1 MKKNTIKDIDLKG
14 KLVFVRCD
22 FNVPVKENGTIADTT
37 RIDSALPTI
46 QYLQKQG
53 AKVILASHLG
63 RPKGE
68 FKDEF
73 SMRPVA
79 KSLSEKLNTEVKL
92 SKDVTGPSAVA
103 IAQELKEGE
112 IELLENLRFDPREEA
127 NDDGF
132 CQELA
137 SLGGG
142 VEVYVNDAFGTAHR
156 AHSSTEGITKYV
168 EGDKV
173 AGLLMEKEIEN
184 LGAVLENP
192 EKPFVAILGGAKV
205 SDKIGVIENLM
216 EKVNSIVIGGAMAN
230 TFLKARGYDIGDS
243 KYEPD
248 KVEQAERIMKTAF
261 EEDVEII
268 LPTDGHIVKVSAEEK
283 LTSET
288 VEKAEDKT
296 VVIEKGV
303 PAGWQILDIGEQT
316 LDNTYEVLQDAK
328 TVVWNGPMGYT
339 EAHKCLKGTKTIANI
354 IAKGTAK
361 CVVGGG
367 DSAAAM
373 KKVEQENGEP
383 FENIYIS
390 TGGGAALELL
400 EGKELP
406 GIACLDNK
414 AVEREITPNST
425 TTTGGKAQ
433 NNKQEQ
439 THTIE

>member
-1 MKKNTIKDIDLKG
+1 MEKNTVKDIDLKG

-22 FNVPVKENGTIADTT
+22 FNVPLKEDGSIADTT

-46 QYLQKQG
+46 QYLQAQG

-68 FKDEF
+68 FKEEF
-73 SMRPVA
+73 SMKPVA
-79 KSLSEKLNTEVKL
+79 KSLSEKLNSDVKL
-92 SKDVTGPSAVA
+92 SQDVTGPSARA
-103 IAQELKEGE
+103 IAEELKEGE

-127 NDDGF
+127 NDAEF

-137 SLGGG
+137 HLGGG

-173 AGLLMEKEIEN
+173 AGLLMQKEIEN

-216 EKVNSIVIGGAMAN
+216 NKVNTIVIGGAMAN
-230 TFLKARGYDIGDS
+230 TFLKAKGYEIGDS
-243 KYEPD
+243 KYEQE
-248 KVEQAERIMKTAF
+248 KVEQAKEIMKKAF
-261 EEDVEII
+261 DTGIEIV
-268 LPTDGHIVKVSAEEK
+268 LPTDGHIVKVSLDEK
-283 LTSET
+283 LTPET
-288 VEKAEDKT
+288 VENAEDKT
-296 VVIEKGV
+296 VIVEAGI
-303 PAGWQILDIGEQT
+303 PAGWQMLDVGEQT
-316 LDNTYEVLQDAK
+316 LDNIYEVITKAK
-328 TVVWNGPMGYT
+328 TIVWNGPLGYT
-339 EAHKCLKGTKTIANI
+339 EAQKCLKGTKTVANI
-354 IAKGTAK
+354 ISNTKAK

-367 DSAAAM
+367 DSGAAM
-373 KKVEQENGEP
+373 KKVEKENGEP

-390 TGGGAALELL
+390 TGGGASLEFL
-400 EGKELP
+400 EGKQLP

-414 AVEREITPNST
+414 QAEREVTTSNSE
-425 TTTGGKAQ
+425 TGGKVQA
-433 NNKQEQ
+433 NKQEQ
-439 THTIE
+439 SQIVD